1 MIKMKL
7 VTYGKYRMKKDI
19 EEALL
24 AAPKQAPNTEEA
36 FAGKVFELC
45 QKEGGPVGT
54 LSEIYEYCRESE
66 VVIEVM
72 DGFLIVKRD
81 QEGHWRE
88 WEVREILGIP

>member
-1 MIKMKL
+1 MIKMKA
-7 VTYGKYRMKKDI
+7 VPYSKYQRKKDLV
-19 EEALL
+19 EALV

-45 QKEGGPVGT
+45 EKEGGRVGT
-54 LSEIYEYCRESE
+54 LAEIFDCCRECE

-81 QEGHWRE
+81 QEGNWRE
-88 WEVREILGIP
+88 WEAK